1 MRSAGAPELYWRVDD
16 DGVLHVFDRAV
27 VRRGD
32 PASCG
37 EPFQGPDG
45 LASAREMDAL
55 RAANRL
61 VKVHRRCMAISV
73 ALRG

>member
-32 PASCG
+32 PALCG
-37 EPFQGPDG
+37 EPFQGSDG

>member
-1 MRSAGAPELYWRVDD
+1 LYWRVDD
-16 DGVLHVFDRAV
+16 GGVLHVFDRPV

-32 PASCG
+32 AALCG

-45 LASAREMDAL
+45 VASAREMDAL

-61 VKVHRRCMAISV
+61 VKVHRRCLAICV